1 MRASVVMATYN
12 GVDYLREQIDSILN
26 GMDENDEL
34 VVADDGS
41 DDGTLDILKEY
52 ASRDARVRLL
62 PDCSHKGVI
71 GNFNYGIHEANGDIV
86 LLADQD
92 DIWFPNKVGT
102 LKRVRLLP
110 DCSHKG
116 VIGNFNYGIHEA
128 NGDIVLLADQDDIW
142 FPNKVGTL
150 KRLFEEDPSL
160 TCVLSDLT
168 IVDGDGNET
177 APSFFALRGV
187 RPGYWKNFM
196 KNSFIGNAMAFRGTM
211 TPYVLPIPAKAPMH
225 DQWIGMINERYGKVL
240 FFPEALGA
248 YRRHVHNVTGM
259 QHGSMASMMSKRWNL
274 AKELHARSRRIHM
287 QRKRGSPACNMVRW
301 RR

>member
-52 ASRDARVRLL
+52 ASRDA
-62 PDCSHKGVI
+62 
-71 GNFNYGIHEANGDIV
+71 
-86 LLADQD
+86 
-92 DIWFPNKVGT
+92 
-102 LKRVRLLP
+102 RVRLLP

-211 TPYVLPIPAKAPMH
+211 KPYVLPIPAQAPMH

-248 YRRHVHNVTGM
+248 YRRHAHNVTGM

-287 QRKRGSPACNMVRW
+287 QRKRGELQ
-301 RR
+301 